1 MPEMSKEIDSRD
13 TVDRESSLQHLLDR
27 IADGD
32 ENAFSE
38 FYDQTR
44 APIYGLILRIVSLA
58 SVAEEVAMDVYLQV
72 WRQASNYHE
81 SRGTLF
87 GWLMLL
93 ARSRALD
100 RLRRERRNRTY
111 DWTDFAEGFD
121 VVDSGHSPESLA
133 QINLTKSRV
142 TEVFRE
148 LPAEQRHVI
157 ELAFYEGLSH
167 GEIAQQ
173 LKLPLGTVKSRI
185 RSAIGRFRQVLA

>member
-1 MPEMSKEIDSRD
+1 MHEMSQEIGSREI
-13 TVDRESSLQHLLDR
+13 VDRESSWQHLLNR
-27 IADGD
+27 IANGD
-32 ENAFSE
+32 ENALSE
-38 FYDQTR
+38 FYDQTK
-44 APIYGLILRIVSLA
+44 APVYGLILRIVSLA

-100 RLRRERRNRTY
+100 RLRRERRSRTY

-148 LPAEQRHVI
+148 LPEEQRHVI
-157 ELAFYEGLSH
+157 ELAFYEGMSH

-173 LKLPLGTVKSRI
+173 LQLPLGTVKSRI